1 MESPC
6 LTSLMKKVQI
16 ISNNLCYGPAPRP
29 NTEIEQHLT
38 ITDQGQV
45 WFSRYRYGNGEERYP
60 LINKEHLRIPEVDA
74 KEILKLA
81 DEVTK
86 IEDDLFATDVGDWE
100 LTVTDTENKT
110 SRKAGSLIDTDLE
123 PIKKFCAKIRK
134 AMNRKGL
141 FLLDGNWED
150 ETCS

>member
-1 MESPC
+1 M
-6 LTSLMKKVQI
+6 
-16 ISNNLCYGPAPRP
+16 CYGPAPRP

-45 WFSRYRYGNGEERYP
+45 WFSRYRYGNGEKRYK

-86 IEDDLFATDVGDWE
+86 IEDDLFVTDVGYWE
-100 LTVTDTENKT
+100 LTVTDTDTVVAK
-110 SRKAGSLIDTDLE
+110 KAGSLIRTDLE
-123 PIKKFCAKIRK
+123 AIQAFCDKIRK
-134 AMNRKGL
+134 TLDRRGL

-150 ETCS
+150 AACS

>member
-1 MESPC
+1 
-6 LTSLMKKVQI
+6 MKKVQI

-38 ITDQGQV
+38 INEKGQA

-60 LINKEHLRIPEVDA
+60 LINKECLRIAKEDA
-74 KEILKLA
+74 KEILNLA
-81 DEVTK
+81 GEVTK

-100 LTVTDTENKT
+100 LTFTDTENKT

-123 PIKKFCAKIRK
+123 PIKKFCDKIRR
-134 AMNRKGL
+134 ALNRRGL
-141 FLLDGNWED
+141 FLLDGD
-150 ETCS
+150 